1 MNTYTVIVYV
11 LPAGAHHVEVV
22 EADSATVA
30 VVRLRE
36 RLLLAREE
44 CEVVAVARGR
54 VQFEGVDAA
63 EVALAP
69 YCAAS
74 VG

>member
-11 LPAGAHHVEVV
+11 RPAGAHHLEVV
-22 EADSATVA
+22 EANDATIA

-36 RLLLAREE
+36 RLLLAKEE
-44 CEVVAVARGR
+44 CEVLAVASGR
-54 VQFEGVDAA
+54 VDFECVDAA

-69 YCAAS
+69 YCAPT
-74 VG
+74 VV